1 MVEHVVELLLRL
13 LETRLLR
20 LLIALLWLLV
30 ALLRSLLKFVCHNF
44 SFFKRFI
51 NN

>member
-13 LETRLLR
+13 LIIALLW
-20 LLIALLWLLV
+20 LLWLLV